1 MIGHQLFNLEKIK
14 EISSPINKLQGK
26 IYTLEDLY
34 EKVIEYKDFKKK
46 KIFDDEAFLNKLHKI
61 FNYLGELVNDIIK
74 ISKANV
80 DKFFTFQDHL
90 IEKYK
95 ENFRKELLELN
106 LNKDYSKKIGLF
118 LIENKK
124 ISKIV
129 KRTSFIFSIPIEEY
143 IAIFDSLNEN
153 SLFLATLKKVHN
165 FYQNLIKKKLDF
177 ELKKIPLDTDPILI
191 KDFKT
196 IFLKNPLTFEEFLF
210 DFEKTLSK
218 EDLKIKRKI
227 IEKFK
232 EKKNIEKLKNQQEK
246 QLKIH
251 GVQFEDYIK
260 LTDEE
265 FRRKRRK
272 EKREKLSDLIKKPNV
287 RPEISE
293 KISEKIEKFKSK
305 VSFEKKYLISKD
317 NEKDPLDLIREI
329 KKKREEEY
337 KKFLKKFKKE

>member
-1 MIGHQLFNLEKIK
+1 
-14 EISSPINKLQGK
+14 
-26 IYTLEDLY
+26 
-34 EKVIEYKDFKKK
+34 
-46 KIFDDEAFLNKLHKI
+46 
-61 FNYLGELVNDIIK
+61 
-74 ISKANV
+74 
-80 DKFFTFQDHL
+80 
-90 IEKYK
+90 
-95 ENFRKELLELN
+95 
-106 LNKDYSKKIGLF
+106 
-118 LIENKK
+118 
-124 ISKIV
+124 
-129 KRTSFIFSIPIEEY
+129 
-143 IAIFDSLNEN
+143 
-153 SLFLATLKKVHN
+153 KVHN